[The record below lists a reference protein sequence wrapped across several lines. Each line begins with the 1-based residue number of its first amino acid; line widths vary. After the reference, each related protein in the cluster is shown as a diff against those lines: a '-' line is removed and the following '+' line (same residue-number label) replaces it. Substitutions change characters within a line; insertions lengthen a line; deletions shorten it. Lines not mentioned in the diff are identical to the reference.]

1 MDDYAE
7 IFANQTSKVV
17 ALSYS
22 IITTLILTPLM
33 YSIILFE
40 RDDHRRTL
48 INQVS
53 ISLSVLLLIRRDLDW
68 TLVKLTRLLLL
79 CQFDHF

>member
-68 TLVKLTRLLLL
+68 TLVKINKIIT
-79 CQFDHF
+79 FVSI